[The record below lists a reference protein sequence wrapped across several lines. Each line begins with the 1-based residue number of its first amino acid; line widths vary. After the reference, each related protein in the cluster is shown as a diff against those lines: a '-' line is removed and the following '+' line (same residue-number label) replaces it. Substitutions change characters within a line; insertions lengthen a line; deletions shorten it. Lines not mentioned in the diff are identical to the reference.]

1 MVVVQ
6 LLAGHRG
13 SRAEDLLEALDTQ
26 SLVQVAIV
34 FLVTA
39 CSPL

>member
-6 LLAGHRG
+6 LLIRYCG

-26 SLVQVAIV
+26 RLVQVAIV

-39 CSPL
+39 RSPL